1 MKTKI
6 KNTLITIATSLF
18 VLLIVTTATY
28 AIGTL
33 TPSGTAGDDT
43 QYSLNDI
50 YTKLTTGA
58 TTTEDSGTMTVPG
71 SVSAT
76 FRTLTEI
83 YNAIPA
89 ALTLDDSTTTVP
101 VGINLATTTLESID
115 SDLAPANIVT
125 GTTIFG
131 VAGSAPAGDPVLTW
145 QTDPG
150 LSLCWSSG
158 QYESDNGCSIGNG
171 WTAEGYGAVEYCENL
186 DAEGSTDWRLPTI
199 AEFTSITDYT
209 TYDNATQVPG
219 FTQGAYY
226 WSSTP
231 VAEYAEDAWSWDTYD
246 GSASNDGRSNQY
258 PVRCVR

>member
-71 SVSAT
+71 TVSAS

-83 YNAIPA
+83 YNAVPEW
-89 ALTLDDSTTTVP
+89 LEMSSTTSAFSA
-101 VGINLATTTLESID
+101 GYYEAGDLATVDT
-115 SDLAPANIVT
+115 DLAAANIVT

-150 LSLCWSSG
+150 LLLCWSSG

-209 TYDNATQVPG
+209 TYNNATQVPG
-219 FTQGAYY
+219 FTQDADY

-231 VAEYAEDAWSWDTYD
+231 YAEDADYAWNWNTYYGNAYD
-246 GSASNDGRSNQY
+246 NDRSNQY
-258 PVRCVR
+258 SVRCVH